1 MSYRIAEGVYV
12 AENEEGLVILDC
24 NSGKYFGLEGVA
36 AKIWKN
42 IVAKNKRW
50 DALDQVADIY
60 EQPRSLVRQDAQ
72 EFLQELVNL
81 GLIVNEK
88 A

>member
-36 AKIWKN
+36 AKMWNDIVVKN
-42 IVAKNKRW
+42 REWNVF
-50 DALDQVADIY
+50 DQVADIY
-60 EQPRSLVRQDAQ
+60 KQPRSVVRQDARN
-72 EFLQELVNL
+72 FFQELVKL
-81 GLIVNEK
+81 GLVVNEK

>member
-1 MSYRIAEGVYV
+1 MEYRIAEGVYV

-36 AKIWKN
+36 ARIWN
-42 IVAKNKRW
+42 DIVAKKKEW
-50 DALDQVADIY
+50 DVLDQVADTY
-60 EQPRSLVRQDAQ
+60 EQPRSMVRQDAQ
-72 EFLQELVNL
+72 DLLQELAKL
-81 GLIVNEK
+81 GLVVNEK

>member
-1 MSYRIAEGVYV
+1 MGYRIAEGVYV

-36 AKIWKN
+36 VRIWN
-42 IVAKNKRW
+42 DIVAENKEW
-50 DALDQVADIY
+50 DILDQVADIY
-60 EQPRSLVRQDAQ
+60 EQPRSMVRQDAQ
-72 EFLQELVNL
+72 DFLQELVTL
-81 GLIVNEK
+81 GLVVNEK